1 MNACFA
7 YLKDTKCTLHMQAA
21 LPTSL
26 PPLLPPSLR
35 IFNER
40 KSVGIVRLSK
50 YLDTHTHTNVS
61 VSHNKFTADEVKAAC
76 ACRERLDLFV
86 TCISRIQIQLQ
97 LQLISGVKCALFSRN
112 YLSDKLSKLFND
124 TIASH
129 TGTLPPLANRYKCI
143 CVCIAV
149 GKVSQQK
156 YL

>member
-21 LPTSL
+21 LPT
-26 PPLLPPSLR
+26 SLR

-50 YLDTHTHTNVS
+50 YLDTHTHTNAS

-86 TCISRIQIQLQ
+86 NL
-97 LQLISGVKCALFSRN
+97 
-112 YLSDKLSKLFND
+112 YLTDTDTATTAVNQQREVRAILEKLSV
-124 TIASH
+124 
-129 TGTLPPLANRYKCI
+129 R
-143 CVCIAV
+143 
-149 GKVSQQK
+149 
-156 YL
+156 